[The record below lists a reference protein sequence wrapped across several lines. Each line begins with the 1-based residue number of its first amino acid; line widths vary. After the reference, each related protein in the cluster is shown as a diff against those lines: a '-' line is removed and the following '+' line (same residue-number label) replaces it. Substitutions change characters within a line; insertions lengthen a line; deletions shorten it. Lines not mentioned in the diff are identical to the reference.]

1 MGSPLQRAR
10 YTNPIREYLQKCAL
24 LSQARAGAVRQENGR
39 RNGREVT
46 QTPTPA
52 GVLHSRGLRK
62 LPRVY
67 FFLAGARRLLRN
79 EIPLR
84 IAFC

>member
-1 MGSPLQRAR
+1 VIVERGSAQIERQRFESCNDWA
-10 YTNPIREYLQKCAL
+10 QCGKGGAGG
-24 LSQARAGAVRQENGR
+24 SQAAIRGLAH
-39 RNGREVT
+39 T
-46 QTPTPA
+46 QPRLACCTA
-52 GVLHSRGLRK
+52 GVLAK